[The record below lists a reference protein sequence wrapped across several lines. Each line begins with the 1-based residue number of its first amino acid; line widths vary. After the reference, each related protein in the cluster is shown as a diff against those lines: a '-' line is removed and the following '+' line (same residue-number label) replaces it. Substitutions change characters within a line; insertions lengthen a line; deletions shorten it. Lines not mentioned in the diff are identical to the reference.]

1 MVAMI
6 QNMLLMGKCV
16 VLKEIYK
23 LELEGFVT
31 YICSFLVCILI
42 RCSFTLLTKIS
53 TLYFGAM
60 QKSNIKVESR
70 ILDR

>member
-31 YICSFLVCILI
+31 HSLFVHSSDKIQHP
-42 RCSFTLLTKIS
+42 LLWCHAKE
-53 TLYFGAM
+53 
-60 QKSNIKVESR
+60 QN
-70 ILDR
+70 